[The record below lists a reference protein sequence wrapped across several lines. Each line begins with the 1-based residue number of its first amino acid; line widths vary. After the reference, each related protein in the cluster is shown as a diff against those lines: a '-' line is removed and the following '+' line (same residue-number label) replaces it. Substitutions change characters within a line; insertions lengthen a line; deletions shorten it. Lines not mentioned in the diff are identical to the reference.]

1 MAPGRMTSLRIS
13 GYSIAKPRHR
23 ASVLSTRHSFDKFFK
38 LLRTNGIN
46 AEEKVPFRTEK
57 ALTKMR
63 IRSIV
68 KKVPR
73 GLRNSKPAET

>member
-1 MAPGRMTSLRIS
+1 MTSLRIS
-13 GYSIAKPRHR
+13 GYSIAKPRRH
-23 ASVLSTRHSFDKFFK
+23 AGVLSTTDSLDHLFK

-46 AEEKVPFRTEK
+46 AEEKVPFHTEK
-57 ALTKMR
+57 ALTKTG
-63 IRSIV
+63 IGSIV